1 MVQILPQRQHFAR
14 VQWFPLRRNQCG
26 KTQKNE
32 KSKVISF
39 FLKKIPILPRV
50 YYKFSPP
57 DHPQIFDMHC
67 PTTIVEG
74 SNVTLHCNVTGNPLP
89 NIVWILR
96 YTGSVLGRSEKL
108 TLTDVNRS
116 QTGTYLCRAWNGIGS
131 NSTRTC
137 GLDVYCEQN
146 IYPFSLLHETVGKS
160 LKVTFFLQL
169 LPFQILISL

>member
-1 MVQILPQRQHFAR
+1 MYNI
-14 VQWFPLRRNQCG
+14 N
-26 KTQKNE
+26 
-32 KSKVISF
+32 
-39 FLKKIPILPRV
+39 
-50 YYKFSPP
+50 FSPP

-89 NIVWILR
+89 NIVWIWR

-146 IYPFSLLHETVGKS
+146 VYPFSLLHETVGKS

>member
-1 MVQILPQRQHFAR
+1 MYII
-14 VQWFPLRRNQCG
+14 N
-26 KTQKNE
+26 
-32 KSKVISF
+32 
-39 FLKKIPILPRV
+39 
-50 YYKFSPP
+50 FSPP

-89 NIVWILR
+89 NIVWIWR

-146 IYPFSLLHETVGKS
+146 VYPFSLLHETVE
-160 LKVTFFLQL
+160 T
-169 LPFQILISL
+169 ISLFFRFLSVDQKWLTITSMIIFLFDEYQYAMCDGVKTK